1 MLINLKTN
9 KYMIMKEWK
18 KKKKKKKEKKNTS
31 VLRKVG
37 MLEYAS
43 QSKGLHGY
51 SKHNCFCRKN
61 FKRTHAWLSLVCCNI
76 YSLFTQNKSLVTLNI
91 VNDET

>member
-1 MLINLKTN
+1 
-9 KYMIMKEWK
+9 MIIKEQK
-18 KKKKKKKEKKNTS
+18 KKKKQREKKNTS
-31 VLRKVG
+31 ITRKVG

-51 SKHNCFCRKN
+51 NKHNCFCRNN
-61 FKRTHAWLSLVCCNI
+61 FNHTHGWSSLVCCTI
-76 YSLFTQNKSLVTLNI
+76 YSLFTQNICFATLYI

>member
-1 MLINLKTN
+1 MFFFFFEKQLYDILINIKTN
-9 KYMIMKEWK
+9 KYMIIKEWK
-18 KKKKKKKEKKNTS
+18 KKKKKKKGKEEYLCTA
-31 VLRKVG
+31 VPGKVG

-61 FKRTHAWLSLVCCNI
+61 FNHTRGWLSLVCCNI
-76 YSLFTQNKSLVTLNI
+76 YSLFT
-91 VNDET
+91 